1 MGFASAQP
9 ILQVGY
15 IFLIWNNYQRRPRP
29 SSHIPRQTAPGP
41 NVTPALKRFERLDEN
56 RPGTG
61 YWTDWKRAMLE
72 IGIFGFIFLA
82 AGYWAV
88 LWTMGRRADVLHGEF
103 VEGGAP
109 PDEPVR
115 ATAAKPSVR
124 PIFSEPPLQAATQV
138 PPAKVALA
146 RPPAFRPERMEL
158 LLNSIKQDLD
168 RLVQK

>member
-1 MGFASAQP
+1 MLNA
-9 ILQVGY
+9 ILQAGY
-15 IFLIWNNYQRRPRP
+15 IFLKHHPP
-29 SSHIPRQTAPGP
+29 TLSHIPRQTGAGS
-41 NVTPALKRFERLDEN
+41 NVTPSLKRFERLDEN
-56 RPGTG
+56 RPLTG

-72 IGIFGFIFLA
+72 IGILGFIFLA

-88 LWTMGRRADVLHGEF
+88 LWTMGRREDVLHGEF

-115 ATAAKPSVR
+115 AAAAKPSVR
-124 PIFSEPPLQAATQV
+124 PIFSEPPLQAAIAEA
-138 PPAKVALA
+138 PAKAALA
-146 RPPAFRPERMEL
+146 RPPAFRPERMES